1 MAMVVDESTDAK
13 YDRQDEAYFGYYS
26 MLTHQAQMLQDSV
39 RTSAYQMSIM
49 QHALPYFANQTV
61 MDVGAGNGILS
72 LFALQAGAKLVFAV
86 EASTM
91 VEHLHHLVRAAHAQ
105 DGDSAPNMWTRDR
118 LAVVHARVED
128 VTPGMLREA
137 APIPVEPRVDT
148 IVSECLGVL
157 LVHERMCET
166 LLEARDRFLKPDG
179 AVFPRVGI
187 LCFSLLNDTRMWQE
201 VRARGEWWNTTDF
214 YGIDLTPFVDAARA
228 EAFASPVVGCFSPVH
243 VIGTTPDG
251 ADTDSAVCRY
261 MMDFSTI
268 SMRDLREFDVP
279 LAFDC
284 IDEATVVHG
293 LGAWFDLSFLQAD
306 DHPGIYDAEQNYM
319 TTSPFAPPTHW
330 AQVRLFF
337 PEPLA
342 LNAGQKVFGTLHFCA
357 NKNRSYDIQAD
368 IYVPFGD
375 DQGAQQAL
383 YRRQAWWKLDKQTY
397 SWETM

>member
-1 MAMVVDESTDAK
+1 
-13 YDRQDEAYFGYYS
+13 
-26 MLTHQAQMLQDSV
+26 
-39 RTSAYQMSIM
+39 
-49 QHALPYFANQTV
+49 

-187 LCFSLLNDTRMWQE
+187 LCFSLLNDARMWQE
-201 VRARGEWWNTTDF
+201 AVSYTH
-214 YGIDLTPFVDAARA
+214 LTLP
-228 EAFASPVVGCFSPVH
+228 
-243 VIGTTPDG
+243 
-251 ADTDSAVCRY
+251 
-261 MMDFSTI
+261 TI
-268 SMRDLREFDVP
+268 CSV
-279 LAFDC
+279 
-284 IDEATVVHG
+284 
-293 LGAWFDLSFLQAD
+293 
-306 DHPGIYDAEQNYM
+306 
-319 TTSPFAPPTHW
+319 
-330 AQVRLFF
+330 
-337 PEPLA
+337 
-342 LNAGQKVFGTLHFCA
+342 
-357 NKNRSYDIQAD
+357 
-368 IYVPFGD
+368 
-375 DQGAQQAL
+375 
-383 YRRQAWWKLDKQTY
+383 
-397 SWETM
+397 